1 MGKIVKYCTKC
12 EEGFAEKFGFCPNCG
27 EHLQAF
33 EMNPVHEEMATESVA
48 AETEVF
54 APASFE
60 TVPQTA
66 EQSIPPTVDFSDD
79 DVLELDSVDV
89 PDEEETVI
97 AANIPTETNGNG
109 NGYQPETAAYNFSY
123 DEKDARNIVEPDDDY
138 RPTVIEAKD
147 VQLRNGLLAGFG
159 TLIIT
164 AVMIAWVWSL
174 FVHALPVFALET
186 DDFYAFFGPIED
198 TPTEI
203 EEVPKK
209 NNEEGGGGGGG
220 GKENPQDAT
229 KGRLPNQVDK
239 PIMPPQ
245 PLPPVTNASLPNPNE
260 TQGTNKRDR
269 TTEPVGLP
277 NGLSSDTLSSGSGS
291 GGGIGNGRGTG
302 AGNGIGTGEGN
313 GIGSGSGNGN
323 GNGNGNG
330 TGNGDDGP
338 TITKNNPPVNAGVT
352 SQMKIIS
359 KPQARYT
366 DEGRKN
372 NIQGSVTLKVT
383 FSANGTIGGISTV
396 SGLPYGLTEKAIEA
410 ARQIRFEPAKKNGV
424 PYSSIRTITY
434 SFTIY

>member
-33 EMNPVHEEMATESVA
+33 EMNPLQEETATKTVA
-48 AETEVF
+48 AETEAF

-60 TVPQTA
+60 TVPQA
-66 EQSIPPTVDFSDD
+66 VEQSVPPTVDFSDD

-89 PDEEETVI
+89 PDEQETLI

-109 NGYQPETAAYNFSY
+109 NGYQPETASYNFSY
-123 DEKDARNIVEPDDDY
+123 EEKDNVDIDGDY

-174 FVHALPVFALET
+174 FVHALPVFALDEP
-186 DDFYAFFGPIED
+186 DFFAFVGPIED
-198 TPTEI
+198 TPTTI
-203 EEVPKK
+203 EEIQKK

-220 GKENPQDAT
+220 GKDNPDPVS
-229 KGRLPNQVDK
+229 KGRLPNQVDR

-245 PLPPVTNASLPNPNE
+245 PMPQVTNASLPNPQE
-260 TQGTNKRDR
+260 TQGTNKRER
-269 TTEPVGLP
+269 TNETVGLTD
-277 NGLSSDTLSSGSGS
+277 GLSTDTFSSGSGS

-338 TITKNNPPVNAGVT
+338 GIVKNEKPVNAGVT
-352 SQMKIIS
+352 SQIKILS

-383 FSANGTIGGISTV
+383 FSANGTIGSISTV